1 MKYPENVSLNE
12 KSSMIRFFDDY
23 KFLISEDLRRGF
35 IIHLEDIGSVQFMV
49 RNNEKKLKFTFF
61 EN

>member
-23 KFLISEDLRRGF
+23 KFFISEDLRRGF